1 MKKLLYLIS
10 FFTIATII
18 SAQPVAD
25 RTKNVKIT
33 SDNNGTSIP
42 YANVAN
48 MRTGFCF
55 QSNFKGEMKLS
66 LATGDTLLFR
76 SMGYKDTTIV
86 ISMNEMLSDT
96 IVMNVNIKPHMIKEV
111 EVLAFK
117 SYGAFRSMFANLV
130 IEDKK
135 SALDMNFTINTKEI
149 AALSK
154 ATAGGVGIGMT
165 VDWGFIF
172 GETPQQKYKKFL
184 AQENKMERVR
194 NLTSHENLAEFTGL
208 KNASLDSFV
217 VFLRGNYTLTA
228 DLSDYQVMESVK
240 NAFDQFLAMR
250 EGKGKN

>member
-33 SDNNGTSIP
+33 SDYNGTSVP

-76 SMGYKDTTIV
+76 SMGYNDTTIV
-86 ISMNEMLSDT
+86 ISISQMMSDT
-96 IVMNVNIKPHMIKEV
+96 IVMNVNIKPHMLKEV

-135 SALDMNFTINTKEI
+135 SALDMNFAINTKEI

-154 ATAGGVGIGMT
+154 ATAGGVGVSIGL
-165 VDWGFIF
+165 GGLY

-194 NLTSHENLAEFTGL
+194 KLTSHENLAEFTGL
-208 KNASLDSFV
+208 KDASLDSFV